1 MQNKVARF
9 ILNLRR
15 RDSGRNKELRKV
27 DVLSVPDRVKQLK
40 MNHVFKI
47 KKQTCPPY
55 ILSNFNR
62 LNANS
67 NRMTTRAS
75 AMDFFVPRVHVQGAN
90 TFFFTA
96 IKEWNSFSN
105 DLKNIKGEDSFK
117 NKLKQELFEVVKKRE
132 EDGFIRSF

>member
-105 DLKNIKGEDSFK
+105 DLENINGEDSFK